1 MTSTLSTLIWWAI
14 KRKVSF
20 IIRQTLILMVKKH
33 TRTHICIETRWDY
46 LLDGRYLWIY
56 KILKCANMSTIRIMY
71 KNIGRKLYKIE
82 HSYYWYL
89 IVSRIR
95 HYLILPSTNVFI
107 LRYWSALFV
116 LLRYFYSTEESL
128 YL

>member
-20 IIRQTLILMVKKH
+20 IIRQILILMVKKH